1 MVGQHLPQPVSVH
14 DKTPVIKSCWGSSL
28 WLLSSFICTIYLS
41 CDKHLSIAFNWR
53 LMEFVNSS
61 MQHTDAY
68 MKTPRCCG
76 ASGHPNAWMCTQ
88 EKHVWW
94 IRPSFKPNTKP
105 SVFLWLRNMMTW
117 RHLNIIMQL
126 KLIFELAFC
135 FLFVDMASQ
144 TLIGWGKCWSQ
155 NTNQLPS
162 EPKNNK
168 ILFIICNKIKSQSLS
183 FWSCCCC
190 SWTFGIE
197 VAYSGFNVFSRNS
210 KNEGWSKDETRTE
223 SGQGPSPAL
232 VLRQKS
238 IQKRCFC
245 AKVSW
250 VY

>member
-94 IRPSFKPNTKP
+94 IRPSFKPNTKLQF
-105 SVFLWLRNMMTW
+105 SSDSETW
-117 RHLNIIMQL
+117 WREDIWISSCSSNWSLNW
-126 KLIFELAFC
+126 
-135 FLFVDMASQ
+135 LFVFYLLTWHHKHWLAEANAGLRTPTSYH
-144 TLIGWGKCWSQ
+144 Q
-155 NTNQLPS
+155 NQKT
-162 EPKNNK
+162 
-168 ILFIICNKIKSQSLS
+168 IKYYLLYV
-183 FWSCCCC
+183 
-190 SWTFGIE
+190 I
-197 VAYSGFNVFSRNS
+197 
-210 KNEGWSKDETRTE
+210 K
-223 SGQGPSPAL
+223 
-232 VLRQKS
+232 
-238 IQKRCFC
+238 
-245 AKVSW
+245 
-250 VY
+250 